1 MLQSM
6 GSQRV
11 GHDLETE
18 QSDKGIFK
26 EGLNGHLKVGF
37 SKQEYWIG
45 LPFPSPG
52 DLPDR
57 GIEARSHTLQGD
69 VKEMTL

>member
-1 MLQSM
+1 M

-26 EGLNGHLKVGF
+26 EGLNGHLKATQTAGDGQCETV
-37 SKQEYWIG
+37 
-45 LPFPSPG
+45 SPG
-52 DLPDR
+52 SNFRLF
-57 GIEARSHTLQGD
+57 SLF
-69 VKEMTL
+69 

>member
-26 EGLNGHLKVGF
+26 EGLNGDLKATQTAGDGQCETV
-37 SKQEYWIG
+37 
-45 LPFPSPG
+45 SPG
-52 DLPDR
+52 SNFRLF
-57 GIEARSHTLQGD
+57 SLF
-69 VKEMTL
+69 